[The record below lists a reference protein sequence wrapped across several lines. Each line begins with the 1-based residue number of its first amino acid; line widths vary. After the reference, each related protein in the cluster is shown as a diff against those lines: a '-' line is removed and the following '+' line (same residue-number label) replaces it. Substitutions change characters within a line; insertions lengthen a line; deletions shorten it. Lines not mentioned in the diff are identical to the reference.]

1 MADKM
6 TPQQR
11 SNCMRRI
18 RSKNTRPEML
28 VRRFLFS
35 HGFRYRIHAKNL
47 PGTPDLA
54 VVGLRT
60 CIFINGCFW
69 HGHEGCSM
77 YKIPQ
82 THVDFWSHKILRN
95 KERDHENLLALKAKG
110 WHTIEI
116 WECQLKS
123 HEREQ
128 TLQGLLRTLNYIA
141 LENQGAKVTYNF
153 DLEEERSVAAEE
165 EESEK

>member
-18 RSKNTRPEML
+18 SSKNTRPEML

-47 PGTPDLA
+47 PGTPD
-54 VVGLRT
+54 
-60 CIFINGCFW
+60 CFW

-82 THVDFWSHKILRN
+82 THVDFWTHKILRN

-116 WECQLKS
+116 WECQLKP

>member
-6 TPQQR
+6 TPEQR
-11 SNCMRRI
+11 SHCMRRI

-35 HGFRYRIHAKNL
+35 HGVRYRVHVKSL

-54 VVGLRT
+54 IAGLRT

-69 HGHEGCSM
+69 HGHEGCSL
-77 YKIPQ
+77 YRIPQ
-82 THVDFWSHKILRN
+82 THVDFWTHKILRN
-95 KERDHENLLALKAKG
+95 KERDHENRLALKSLG
-110 WHTIEI
+110 WHMVEV
-116 WECQLKS
+116 WECQLKPKVR
-123 HEREQ
+123 ER

-141 LENQGAKVTYNF
+141 LENHGAILSYDFST
-153 DLEEERSVAAEE
+153 EEKPSLAAEE
-165 EESEK
+165 IGDGQ

>member
-1 MADKM
+1 
-6 TPQQR
+6 
-11 SNCMRRI
+11 
-18 RSKNTRPEML
+18 
-28 VRRFLFS
+28 
-35 HGFRYRIHAKNL
+35 
-47 PGTPDLA
+47 
-54 VVGLRT
+54 
-60 CIFINGCFW
+60 
-69 HGHEGCSM
+69 M

-82 THVDFWSHKILRN
+82 THVDFWTHKILRN

-116 WECQLKS
+116 WECQLKP